1 MKSHRSDIEV
11 PNFSNRAEKIAN
23 EKKWKAHLIYFVSNS
38 AYGCAE
44 VLMIV
49 WHRGKYW
56 FLSFFMQRQ
65 WIQKFHLQSTAYIS
79 IQTFFANGL

>member
-44 VLMIV
+44 VL
-49 WHRGKYW
+49 W
-56 FLSFFMQRQ
+56 
-65 WIQKFHLQSTAYIS
+65 
-79 IQTFFANGL
+79 